1 MDILSQIAA
10 NAVKR
15 VEEKKKE
22 LPLKALKA
30 LTSGMDGK
38 GEAFKAGVSKEGIS
52 FICECKKASPS
63 KGIIAEEYDP
73 VGTALEYEKAGAD
86 CLSVLTEPKWFMGS
100 EKHLEMIKKSV
111 GLPCLRKDFTV
122 DEYMIYEAKM
132 IGASAVLLICAL
144 LDRARL
150 KDYIQICRD
159 EGMAA
164 VTEIH
169 NEDEAEAALSAGA
182 EIIGANSRDLRDF
195 STDGSVVARLRREVP
210 ENVLFIYESGI
221 KSREDVM
228 RAEAAGC
235 DAVLIGETMMKA
247 PDKEKMLR
255 YLKGEE
261 T

>member
-1 MDILSQIAA
+1 MDILSAIAA
-10 NAVKR
+10 YAVQR
-15 VEEKKKE
+15 VDEKKRK
-22 LPLKALKA
+22 LPLNALKTLA
-30 LTSGMDGK
+30 AGMDGK
-38 GEAFKAGVSKEGIS
+38 GDAFRSGLSKEGVS

-63 KGIIAEEYDP
+63 KGVIAEKYGP
-73 VGTALEYEKAGAD
+73 IGIAIEYEKAGAD

-100 EKHLEMIKKSV
+100 EKHLEMIEANVS
-111 GLPCLRKDFTV
+111 LPCLRKDFTV
-122 DEYMIYEAKM
+122 DEYMIYEAKA

-159 EGMAA
+159 EGLAA

-169 NEDEAEAALSAGA
+169 NEAEAEAALYAGA

-195 STDGSVVARLRREVP
+195 STDGSIVERLRREVP
-210 ENVLFIYESGI
+210 EDVLFIYESGI

-235 DAVLIGETMMKA
+235 DAVLIGESMMKA
-247 PDKEKMLR
+247 PDKGQMLR